1 MTVTS
6 TANITGFSSITP
18 PVAASTAPT
27 AAPVAATSSIASASK
42 QSSAPVSPQLQYD
55 PSAGLITVYLN
66 SSGQIEMQIPSAT
79 VVAYLRA
86 GLTSQGLPQPQNT
99 EA

>member
-1 MTVTS
+1 MTS
-6 TANITGFSSITP
+6 AANITTFSN
-18 PVAASTAPT
+18 
-27 AAPVAATSSIASASK
+27 IASPITAVAPPPSPSSATTSPLA
-42 QSSAPVSPQLQYD
+42 QTPTSSSAPVSPQLRYD

-66 SSGQIEMQIPSAT
+66 SSGQVQLQIPSAT

-99 EA
+99 DA